1 MDNSFSTL
9 CPTGVENEN
18 MIAAR
23 KNGRTKN
30 SFDQLNFQ
38 DGEPRSV
45 GNIIKLFGHNFW
57 VS

>member
-1 MDNSFSTL
+1 MENSFSTL
-9 CPTGVENEN
+9 CPTAVENEN
-18 MIAAR
+18 MIAAF

-45 GNIIKLFGHNFW
+45 GAI
-57 VS
+57 S